1 MALNFAYLV
10 PWQTLSTLSWHLL
23 TYEPRVFLSS
33 EVLCLLAS
41 TYHNPT
47 GLPNSSLTVWQCP
60 QSMLCLKIFFF
71 NFPTCTD
78 SPVLVVL
85 VSLPHTSPSLLS
97 VVSPATVL
105 GKKRVWTKE
114 YLEASKGGIQML
126 LMEVGSTWKHSVHLE
141 KTLGRCSDA
150 ALWSNTL
157 QVFSCCLSLSLAW
170 PMSSVTWLV
179 AVLLQHWKCL
189 LPLSK
194 WGAQSLL
201 QRPKSTNYLCTQF
214 QLIFISVAWISLH
227 IWA

>member
-41 TYHNPT
+41 TYHNLT

-60 QSMLCLKIFFF
+60 QSMLCLNFFFF
-71 NFPTCTD
+71 NFPMCID

-114 YLEASKGGIQML
+114 YLEASKGGIQIL

-141 KTLGRCSDA
+141 KTLGSVLRCCFVVEYLAGVQLLPFLVSGLANVFCDVTRCSSAA
-150 ALWSNTL
+150 ALEVPTT
-157 QVFSCCLSLSLAW
+157 
-170 PMSSVTWLV
+170 P
-179 AVLLQHWKCL
+179 
-189 LPLSK
+189 
-194 WGAQSLL
+194 
-201 QRPKSTNYLCTQF
+201 
-214 QLIFISVAWISLH
+214 
-227 IWA
+227 

>member
-41 TYHNPT
+41 TYHNLT

-60 QSMLCLKIFFF
+60 QSMLCLNFFFF
-71 NFPTCTD
+71 NFPMCID

-114 YLEASKGGIQML
+114 YLEASKGGIQIL

-141 KTLGRCSDA
+141 KTLGSVLRCCFVVEYLAGVQLLPFLVSGLANVFCDVTLCSSAA
-150 ALWSNTL
+150 ALEVPTT
-157 QVFSCCLSLSLAW
+157 
-170 PMSSVTWLV
+170 P
-179 AVLLQHWKCL
+179 
-189 LPLSK
+189 
-194 WGAQSLL
+194 
-201 QRPKSTNYLCTQF
+201 
-214 QLIFISVAWISLH
+214 
-227 IWA
+227 

>member
-97 VVSPATVL
+97 IVSPATVL

-114 YLEASKGGIQML
+114 YLEASKGGIQIL

-141 KTLGRCSDA
+141 KTLGSVLRCCFVVEYLAGVQLLPFLVSGLANVFCDVTRCTSAA
-150 ALWSNTL
+150 ALEVPTT
-157 QVFSCCLSLSLAW
+157 
-170 PMSSVTWLV
+170 P
-179 AVLLQHWKCL
+179 
-189 LPLSK
+189 
-194 WGAQSLL
+194 
-201 QRPKSTNYLCTQF
+201 
-214 QLIFISVAWISLH
+214 
-227 IWA
+227 

>member
-60 QSMLCLKIFFF
+60 QSILCLKIFFF

-97 VVSPATVL
+97 IVSPATVL

-114 YLEASKGGIQML
+114 RLEASKGGIQML
-126 LMEVGSTWKHSVHLE
+126 LMEVSSTWMHSLHLE
-141 KTLGRCSDA
+141 KTLGSVLRCCFVVEYLAGVQLLPFLVSGLANVFCDVTRCSSAA
-150 ALWSNTL
+150 ALEVPTT
-157 QVFSCCLSLSLAW
+157 
-170 PMSSVTWLV
+170 P
-179 AVLLQHWKCL
+179 
-189 LPLSK
+189 
-194 WGAQSLL
+194 
-201 QRPKSTNYLCTQF
+201 
-214 QLIFISVAWISLH
+214 
-227 IWA
+227 

>member
-41 TYHNPT
+41 TYHNLT

-60 QSMLCLKIFFF
+60 QSMLCLNFFFF
-71 NFPTCTD
+71 NFPMCID

-141 KTLGRCSDA
+141 KTLGSVLRCCFVVEYLAGVQLLPFLVSGLANVFCDVTRCSSAA
-150 ALWSNTL
+150 ALEVPTT
-157 QVFSCCLSLSLAW
+157 
-170 PMSSVTWLV
+170 P
-179 AVLLQHWKCL
+179 
-189 LPLSK
+189 
-194 WGAQSLL
+194 
-201 QRPKSTNYLCTQF
+201 
-214 QLIFISVAWISLH
+214 
-227 IWA
+227 

>member
-41 TYHNPT
+41 TYHNLT

-60 QSMLCLKIFFF
+60 QSMLCLNFFFF
-71 NFPTCTD
+71 NFPMCID

-114 YLEASKGGIQML
+114 YLEASKGGIQIL

-141 KTLGRCSDA
+141 KTLGSVLRCCFVVEYLAGVHLLPFLVSGLANVFCDVTRCSSAA
-150 ALWSNTL
+150 ALEVPTT
-157 QVFSCCLSLSLAW
+157 
-170 PMSSVTWLV
+170 P
-179 AVLLQHWKCL
+179 
-189 LPLSK
+189 
-194 WGAQSLL
+194 
-201 QRPKSTNYLCTQF
+201 
-214 QLIFISVAWISLH
+214 
-227 IWA
+227 

>member
-41 TYHNPT
+41 TYHNLT

-60 QSMLCLKIFFF
+60 QSMLCLNFFFF
-71 NFPTCTD
+71 NFPMCID

-141 KTLGRCSDA
+141 KTLGSVLRCCFVVEYLAGVQLLPFLVSGLANVFCDVTLCSSAA
-150 ALWSNTL
+150 ALEVPTT
-157 QVFSCCLSLSLAW
+157 
-170 PMSSVTWLV
+170 P
-179 AVLLQHWKCL
+179 
-189 LPLSK
+189 
-194 WGAQSLL
+194 
-201 QRPKSTNYLCTQF
+201 
-214 QLIFISVAWISLH
+214 
-227 IWA
+227 